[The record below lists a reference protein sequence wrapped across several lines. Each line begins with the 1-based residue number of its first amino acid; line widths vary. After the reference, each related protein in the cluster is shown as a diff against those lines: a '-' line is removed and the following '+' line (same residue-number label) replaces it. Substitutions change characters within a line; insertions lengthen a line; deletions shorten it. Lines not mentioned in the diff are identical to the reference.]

1 MFKTDL
7 TYKDF
12 LGNDVT
18 ETLRF
23 NISEDEMLDLV
34 REDARFDGGYLSM
47 VIEQKNYA
55 QMMDIVRKLIV
66 ISYGELSSDG
76 RTFRKTDERAL
87 DFLQSAAYGAFR
99 DKLLEEDGFFEA
111 FLIGIFPSKFST
123 MIKERLAS
131 GNVPQID
138 VVK

>member
-76 RTFRKTDERAL
+76 RTFRKTDERASCS
-87 DFLQSAAYGAFR
+87 LQHIVLSETNFSKRMDSLKRSLLGSSRLSSA
-99 DKLLEEDGFFEA
+99 L
-111 FLIGIFPSKFST
+111 
-123 MIKERLAS
+123 
-131 GNVPQID
+131 
-138 VVK
+138 